1 MSVLIAFGGDYAI
14 AQGGNTCA
22 AASAAP
28 LSIPFNLNN
37 INLCG
42 TGNDYTGANGCS
54 NGGWGSAYGGQDWIY
69 SFTAAQTGMISIT
82 LDDIQSS
89 GTSYPTL
96 SLYQDCPGTAGA
108 CLATVQTSSFNN
120 SGATLVFPVEANT
133 QYFIGLDAFTIGNF
147 YSDCYRYDLEGS
159 ITPVTVEAS
168 CSNMGF
174 ENGNLSN
181 WFATTGKAVTA
192 APGSPTP
199 NYNITGIG
207 VVNGRHTIMNG
218 GNDPCA
224 GFPRVDPQG
233 GNFSVRLGNNNT
245 GADAE
250 QLKQTFMVSS
260 NNSSFT
266 YRYAVVFEDPGHTSA
281 EQPFFRALL
290 RDENG
295 DVIPCSEFIVS
306 AAANLPGFFNS
317 NNCAGVRY
325 KPWSTVNVDLTNYL
339 GQPVTVEFT
348 AGDCSQGGHFG
359 YAYIDAACAPST
371 LAALADT
378 ICPGESVTL
387 TAPDGYA
394 SYQWSPGNSTAQSIT
409 VSPAASTVYTLN
421 LTAFNGCSSVFQ
433 IPITVAQLPVPAFT
447 YDAPACDLPVQVQ
460 SNTSGNIS
468 NLAWQFGPA
477 GAPATSSQQTVNV
490 QFPGPGTYPVTL
502 NVVSAEGCSGTITQ
516 NVVVPPCVFRIAI
529 TGDTICAGECL
540 NFPVSLAY
548 GVPPY
553 SYSWSTGSTDSIIQ
567 VCSSQSQIISLTV
580 TDADGAIATD
590 TAMITVAPD
599 VIFQG
604 AVSNLS
610 CYQSN
615 NGEITTNVQGLG
627 PFTYSWTSGANTDTL
642 GGLSAGTYALT
653 VADAFGC
660 EADTSFLITQ
670 PSPLEFGYS
679 TEPSTCN
686 QNNAS
691 ISFTGVSGG
700 TAPYTY
706 AISGLSQGSSPD
718 FGQLAAGDYTL
729 VITDANGC
737 SDSLIATT
745 GQLSVPGQI
754 PLQITDATCS
764 ASNGTIELSQVS
776 GGFAPYSLSLDNAPL
791 FEISFPYT
799 IESLAEGAHQIVI
812 SDSLGCI
819 TDTIVN
825 VGQHPGPSAIHFST
839 TPETCQLSNGTLTI
853 DSISDGTPAFQMS
866 LNGEVISAGITSG
879 LAPGNYLLLVTDANN
894 CTLDT
899 NVSISSIAPV
909 QTQAVLLS
917 NPSCFGS
924 SNGSATAEIFE
935 GTAPFTFLW
944 SNNSGDSIATG
955 LQAGT
960 YTVIVTDNN
969 GCTDQDT
976 VTLTEPGLLEI
987 FANAHPPLC
996 GENNGAIAV
1005 NQATG
1010 GTMPYL
1016 FSLNGQAWLADTN
1029 YSGLGDGQYRLR
1041 VRDANQCMD
1050 STEVVL
1056 STPSFPASVLASGN
1070 DAVCNEDNGSLLIT
1084 GNSGGMFPFYLSFNN
1099 GDWTEINSFPIS
1111 FENLSEGNY
1120 TVVLRDTNF
1129 CETDT
1134 IISLARQ
1141 AGPQEISFVVT
1152 DATCS
1157 LPNAVIEVTNIVSGT
1172 QPFAFTINGNQT
1184 DSGTFPGLA
1193 PGAYTFGVTDAN
1205 GCSIDTIALTEAIP
1219 DVTMEL
1225 FQTDPVT
1232 CEGYSD
1238 AALFADVITGTAP
1251 FNIVWSNGVSGI
1263 INDSLGAG
1271 AYSAIVTDALGCS
1284 DTVSY
1289 TVLDPEPLVI
1299 DVIGPDY
1306 VCEGNDIEL
1315 QAIAAGGTG
1324 HLNIYWP
1331 EFGIMAE
1338 TVNHH
1343 PGQSETYHAS
1353 VTDDYG
1359 CHGLDS
1365 TYVQLRLSPTGQIV
1379 PDITAGCAPV
1389 CVNLSWVPADSSN
1402 IVQFSWN
1409 LAGQSMSTSAT
1420 PSICFESAGGQN
1432 VSVNLS
1438 DEYGCAASY
1447 EAENL
1452 VQVYPVPVA
1461 RFSFS
1466 PNNADNFNP
1475 VIQFHDESEN
1485 AVFWNWTFSDGSY
1498 TPEQNPEHE
1507 FPDTGSFS
1515 ACLKVSSNFGC
1526 EDYMC
1531 KKIEI
1536 DPYPT
1541 IYAPNAFTPNGDGT
1555 NDVFT
1560 IKMSYIDRYLLEIFD
1575 RWGELLY
1582 ETTDQNAGWTGI
1594 YQGRLCQEDVYVWR
1608 VTYTDILRKSDQ
1620 IIGRVTLIE

>member
-1 MSVLIAFGGDYAI
+1 MSVLIAFSGNYAK

-22 AASAAP
+22 AASVAP
-28 LSIPFNLNN
+28 LTIPFNLNN

-54 NGGWGSAYGGQDWIY
+54 SGGWGSAYGGQDWIY
-69 SFTAAQTGMISIT
+69 AFTAPQTGMVSIT

-96 SLYQDCPGTAGA
+96 SLYQGCPGTAGA

-120 SGATLVFPVEANT
+120 AGATLVFPVDANT

-174 ENGNLSN
+174 ENGNLGS

-260 NNSSFT
+260 SNSSFT

-317 NNCAGVRY
+317 NNCSGVRY

-409 VSPAASTVYTLN
+409 VSPASSTVYTLN

-433 IPITVAQLPVPAFT
+433 IPITVAQPPVPSFT
-447 YDAPACDLPVQVQ
+447 YNAPACDLPVQVH
-460 SNTSGNIS
+460 STTSGNIS
-468 NLAWQFGPA
+468 SLAWQFGAA
-477 GAPATSSQQTVNV
+477 GLPSTSSQPTVNV

-502 NVVSAEGCSGTITQ
+502 NVISAEGCSGTITQ

-553 SYSWSTGSTDSIIQ
+553 SYNWSTGSIDSIIQ
-567 VCSSQSQIISLTV
+567 VCSSQSQLISLTV

-590 TAMITVAPD
+590 TAMITVAQE
-599 VIFQG
+599 VIFHG
-604 AVSNLS
+604 IVSNLS
-610 CYQSN
+610 CFESN
-615 NGEITTNVQGLG
+615 NGSITTNIEAWG
-627 PFTYSWTSGANTDTL
+627 PFIYNWSQGGNSNTISGLPVGSYS
-642 GGLSAGTYALT
+642 LSVT
-653 VADAFGC
+653 DAFGC
-660 EADTSFLITQ
+660 PADTAFVLTQ
-670 PSPLEFGYS
+670 PDPIQFGYS
-679 TEPSTCN
+679 SVPGTCN
-686 QNNAS
+686 QNNAT
-691 ISFTGVSGG
+691 ITVEDVTGG
-700 TAPYTY
+700 TTPYTY
-706 AISGLSQGSSPD
+706 ALSGSGAGTATEFS
-718 FGQLAAGDYTL
+718 QLAPGDYTL
-729 VITDANGC
+729 IVTDANGC
-737 SDSLIATT
+737 IDSIITSA
-745 GQLSVPGQI
+745 GALSVPESFLVQVN
-754 PLQITDATCS
+754 DATCS
-764 ASNGTIELSQVS
+764 ASNGTIELGEVT

-791 FEISFPYT
+791 FEISFPFT
-799 IESLAEGAHQIVI
+799 IDSLAEGAYHILI
-812 SDSLGCI
+812 SDSLGCD

-839 TPETCQLSNGTLTI
+839 TPETCLLSNGSLMI
-853 DSISDGTPAFQMS
+853 DSISGGTPAFQMS
-866 LNGEVISAGITSG
+866 LNGNFISTGVTSG
-879 LAPGNYLLLVTDANN
+879 LAPGNYLLEVSDANN
-894 CTLDT
+894 CLLDT
-899 NVSISSIAPV
+899 TVTVSSIAPV

-917 NPSCFGS
+917 NPSCYGYN
-924 SNGSATAEIFE
+924 NGSAAAGILE
-935 GTAPFTFLW
+935 GSAPFTFLW
-944 SNNSGDSIATG
+944 SNNSVDSVATD
-955 LQAGT
+955 LQSGT
-960 YTVIVTDNN
+960 YTVIVTDNH

-976 VTLTEPGLLEI
+976 LTLTEPEELELLVAE
-987 FANAHPPLC
+987 HPPHC
-996 GENNGAIAV
+996 GENNGDIDV
-1005 NQATG
+1005 SQVLG

-1016 FSLNGQAWLADTN
+1016 YSLNGQTWLADATF
-1029 YSGLGDGQYRLR
+1029 SGLGDGQYVLR
-1041 VRDANQCMD
+1041 VRDTNLCLD
-1050 STEVVL
+1050 SAVITL
-1056 STPSFPASVLASGN
+1056 STPSFPMSVLASGN
-1070 DAVCNEDNGSLLIT
+1070 DAVCDEDNGNLQVT
-1084 GNSGGMFPFYLSFNN
+1084 GSNGGVFPFYLSFNYGN
-1099 GDWTEINSFPIS
+1099 WTEINSFPINFDS
-1111 FENLSEGNY
+1111 LSEGIY
-1120 TVVLRDTNF
+1120 SVAIRDTNF

-1134 IISLARQ
+1134 IISLIRH
-1141 AGPQEISFVVT
+1141 AGPSEISFTIT

-1157 LPNAVIEVTNIVSGT
+1157 LPNSVIEVTNVVSGT
-1172 QPFAFTINGNQT
+1172 QPFTYTFNGTQSNT
-1184 DSGTFPGLA
+1184 TVFPELA
-1193 PGAYTFGVTDAN
+1193 PGIYTFGVIDSN
-1205 GCSIDTIALTEAIP
+1205 GCILDTVAQTEAIP
-1219 DVTMEL
+1219 DVTMDL

-1238 AALFADVITGTAP
+1238 AALYADVITGTSP
-1251 FNIVWSNGVSGI
+1251 FNIIWSNGISGI
-1263 INDSLGAG
+1263 VNDSLGAG
-1271 AYSAIVTDALGCS
+1271 TYSAIVTDALGCS
-1284 DTVSY
+1284 DTLSY
-1289 TVLDPEPLVI
+1289 TVSDPEPLII

-1306 VCEGNDIEL
+1306 VCEGEEIEL
-1315 QAIAAGGTG
+1315 QAIASGGTG
-1324 HLNIYWP
+1324 HLNIYWS
-1331 EFGIMAE
+1331 EFGILSE

-1343 PGQSETYHAS
+1343 PIQSETYHAS
-1353 VTDDYG
+1353 VTDDNG

-1365 TYVQLRLSPTGQIV
+1365 TFIQLRLSPTGQII

-1409 LAGQSMSTSAT
+1409 LAGQSMSTSAA
-1420 PSICFESAGGQN
+1420 PSICFESAGGQ
-1432 VSVNLS
+1432 SISLNLS
-1438 DEYGCAASY
+1438 DEYGCSASFI
-1447 EAENL
+1447 AENL

-1466 PNNADNFNP
+1466 PNNVDNFNP

-1485 AVFWNWTFSDGSY
+1485 AVFWNWTFSDGGYS
-1498 TPEQNPEHE
+1498 PEQNPEHE

-1531 KKIEI
+1531 KKIEV

-1541 IYAPNAFTPNGDGT
+1541 LYAPNAFTPNGDGT

-1560 IKMSYIDRYLLEIFD
+1560 IKMSYIDRFLLEIFD

-1582 ETTDQNAGWTGI
+1582 ETTDQNAGWNGI